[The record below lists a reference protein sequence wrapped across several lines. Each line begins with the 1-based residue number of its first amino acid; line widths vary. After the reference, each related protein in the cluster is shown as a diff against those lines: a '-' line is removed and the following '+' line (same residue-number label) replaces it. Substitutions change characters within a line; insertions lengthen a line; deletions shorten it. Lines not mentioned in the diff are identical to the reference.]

1 MKEYK
6 VITIHAIKN
15 GVHLEVWLEEQLN
28 NFMKDGWLFK
38 QLVSFEFQKD
48 ALGLVIFEKEITL

>member
-15 GVHLEVWLEEQLN
+15 GVQLEVWLEEQLN

-38 QLVSFEFQKD
+38 QFVSSEFQKD

>member
-15 GVHLEVWLEEQLN
+15 GVQLEVWLEEQLN

-38 QLVSFEFQKD
+38 QLVSSEFQKD

>member
-6 VITIHAIKN
+6 VITIHAVKN
-15 GVHLEVWLEEQLN
+15 GVQLEVLLEEQLN

-38 QLVSFEFQKD
+38 QLVSSEFQKD